1 MTPSDPNSPSRPE
14 GQGNPFDTGLPML
27 RTPVGKTKKRRRSP
41 GRRAPVRRREPEVAV
56 SDPLIPADP
65 DRPRRT
71 GDWEEWLEPQRMSEP
86 PLEPQI
92 EHDRRRM
99 RAAEFDAEG
108 YEDNVAPAP
117 AIINRSGIHP
127 GVPLRHP
134 TKRRDPQRGNKV
146 LAVLIV
152 LGIGIAV
159 VSILLAA
166 VHGFGKDSSSTAA
179 TVTGLTP
186 ATAPAKNSAGTSA
199 APTTVAPAPAS
210 AIATQ
215 GCEQKRTPD
224 AVSGTDPG
232 GTANGPDAILAF
244 EYAYYVERS
253 GYRARAVVADNAIVS
268 PAEQIQ
274 RGINQI
280 PVGTRYCVQI
290 TRTRDGDDGLAHWE
304 VQLTQQYPGEQP
316 KTFTQLIT
324 TRTVAAR
331 TLITAIASA

>member
-1 MTPSDPNSPSRPE
+1 
-14 GQGNPFDTGLPML
+14 ML
-27 RTPVGKTKKRRRSP
+27 RTPTGKAKKRRRSS
-41 GRRAPVRRREPEVAV
+41 GRRAPVRRRDPEVVV
-56 SDPLIPADP
+56 SEQPTPDHA

-71 GDWEEWLEPQRMSEP
+71 GEWEEWLDPPLAAEP
-86 PLEPQI
+86 PQAPPI
-92 EHDRRRM
+92 EEDRRRI
-99 RAAEFDAEG
+99 RAGEYAADGYVEDA
-108 YEDNVAPAP
+108 NPAP

-166 VHGFGKDSSSTAA
+166 VHGFGKRSPSVAA
-179 TVTGLTP
+179 TPTGLTP
-186 ATAPAKNSAGTSA
+186 ATASVQNSAGTSA
-199 APTTVAPAPAS
+199 APTTTVPAAPA

-215 GCEQKRTPD
+215 GCEQKRTPE

-290 TRTRDGDDGLAHWE
+290 TQSRDGDDGLAHWQ
-304 VQLTQQYPGEQP
+304 VLLTQQYPGEQP

-324 TRTVAAR
+324 TRTLASR

>member
-1 MTPSDPNSPSRPE
+1 MTPSDPNSPNHQE

-27 RTPVGKTKKRRRSP
+27 RTPTGKAKKRRRQS
-41 GRRAPVRRREPEVAV
+41 GRRAPVRRRDPEVAV
-56 SDPLIPADP
+56 YEPPAP
-65 DRPRRT
+65 EHADRPRRT
-71 GDWEEWLEPQRMSEP
+71 GDWEQWLDP
-86 PLEPQI
+86 PLAADPPPDAPVEP
-92 EHDRRRM
+92 ERRVRSG
-99 RAAEFDAEG
+99 EFDTEG
-108 YEDNVAPAP
+108 YDQDVNPAP
-117 AIINRSGIHP
+117 SIINRSGIHP

-134 TKRRDPQRGNKV
+134 TRRRDPQRGNKV

-152 LGIGIAV
+152 LGVAIAV
-159 VSILLAA
+159 VSILLTV
-166 VHGFGKDSSSTAA
+166 VHGFGKRTPQVAA
-179 TVTGLTP
+179 TATATAR
-186 ATAPAKNSAGTSA
+186 ATAPSSAGASS
-199 APTTVAPAPAS
+199 APTTTVPAQPA

-290 TRTRDGDDGLAHWE
+290 APSRDGDDGLAHWE
-304 VQLTQQYPGEQP
+304 VKLTQQYPGEQP

-324 TRTVAAR
+324 TRTISTQ

>member
-1 MTPSDPNSPSRPE
+1 M
-14 GQGNPFDTGLPML
+14 GLPML
-27 RTPVGKTKKRRRSP
+27 RTPTGKAKKRRRP
-41 GRRAPVRRREPEVAV
+41 TGRRTPVRRRDPEVAV
-56 SDPLIPADP
+56 SEPPTRGNPPTQGGAPAQGTTG
-65 DRPRRT
+65 RPRPT
-71 GDWEEWLEPQRMSEP
+71 GDWEQWLDP
-86 PLEPQI
+86 P
-92 EHDRRRM
+92 
-99 RAAEFDAEG
+99 RAAEPPPPTEPERRRIRAEE
-108 YEDNVAPAP
+108 YEPERGDEEVTPPP

-134 TKRRDPQRGNKV
+134 TRRRDQQRGNKL

-152 LGIGIAV
+152 LGVGIAV
-159 VSILLAA
+159 VSILFTA
-166 VHGFGKDSSSTAA
+166 VHGFGKRDSPSVAA
-179 TVTGLTP
+179 TATGTVP
-186 ATAPAKNSAGTSA
+186 ATGQTQNSAKTSA
-199 APTTVAPAPAS
+199 AQTTTVPAQPA

-224 AVSGTDPG
+224 TVSGTDPG

-280 PVGTRYCVQI
+280 PMGTRYCVQI
-290 TRTRDGDDGLAHWE
+290 TQARDGDDGLAHWE
-304 VQLTQQYPGEQP
+304 VKLTQQYPGEQP

-324 TRTVAAR
+324 TRTLASR
-331 TLITAIASA
+331 TLITAIVSA

>member
-1 MTPSDPNSPSRPE
+1 MTPSDPNAPGRQE
-14 GQGNPFDTGLPML
+14 GQGNPFDMGLPML
-27 RTPVGKTKKRRRSP
+27 RTPTGKARRRRRPS
-41 GRRAPVRRREPEVAV
+41 GRRAPVRRRDPEVAV
-56 SDPLIPADP
+56 FEPPTP
-65 DRPRRT
+65 ERPRRT
-71 GDWEEWLEPQRMSEP
+71 GDWEHWLDPQPAVVEPSQPPPVEP
-86 PLEPQI
+86 
-92 EHDRRRM
+92 DRRRT
-99 RAAEFDAEG
+99 RVAEFTAEG
-108 YEDNVAPAP
+108 PEDNVNPPP

-134 TKRRDPQRGNKV
+134 TRRREQPRGGNKV

-152 LGIGIAV
+152 LGVAIAV
-159 VSILLAA
+159 VSILYTA
-166 VHGFGKDSSSTAA
+166 VHGFGTD
-179 TVTGLTP
+179 TP
-186 ATAPAKNSAGTSA
+186 AAEETGTIPARGTTGIA
-199 APTTVAPAPAS
+199 TTTTTTVPAQPA

-215 GCEQKRTPD
+215 GCEQKRTAD
-224 AVSGTDPG
+224 SVSGTDPG

-304 VQLTQQYPGEQP
+304 VKLTQQYPGEQP

-324 TRTVAAR
+324 TRTIASR

>member
-1 MTPSDPNSPSRPE
+1 
-14 GQGNPFDTGLPML
+14 ML
-27 RTPVGKTKKRRRSP
+27 RTPTGKAKKRRRTS
-41 GRRAPVRRREPEVAV
+41 GRRAPVRRRDPEVAV
-56 SDPLIPADP
+56 SEQPTPDHA

-71 GDWEEWLEPQRMSEP
+71 GDWEQWLDPPLAAEPQPEP
-86 PLEPQI
+86 PI
-92 EHDRRRM
+92 EEDRRRI
-99 RAAEFDAEG
+99 RAGEYAADG
-108 YEDNVAPAP
+108 YEEDVNPAP

-134 TKRRDPQRGNKV
+134 TKRRDPQRGNRV

-166 VHGFGKDSSSTAA
+166 VHGFGKRSPSTAA
-179 TVTGLTP
+179 TVTGVVP
-186 ATAPAKNSAGTSA
+186 ATASAQRPSGTAAATPTTTVPA
-199 APTTVAPAPAS
+199 APA

-215 GCEQKRTPD
+215 GCEQKRTPE

-290 TRTRDGDDGLAHWE
+290 TPSRDGDDGLAHWQ
-304 VQLTQQYPGEQP
+304 VMLTQQYPGEQP

-324 TRTVAAR
+324 TRTLASQ